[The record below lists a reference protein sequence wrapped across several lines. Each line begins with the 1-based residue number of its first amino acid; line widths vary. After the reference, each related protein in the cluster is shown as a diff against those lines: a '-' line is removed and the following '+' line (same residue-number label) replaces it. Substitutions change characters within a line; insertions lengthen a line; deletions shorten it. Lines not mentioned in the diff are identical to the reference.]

1 MSKEDQQTKLTKL
14 PTLPEEMRT
23 LLTEVVAHLRE
34 NGTQLCQT
42 WTEHIIQE
50 KLIEEERPMSKEDQQ
65 TKLTKLPTLPEE
77 MRTLLTEVVAH
88 LRENGTQLCQTW
100 TEHIIQE
107 KLIEEERPMSKEDQ
121 QTKLTKL
128 PTLPEEIDP
137 LLSEVVEHLR
147 ENRIQLC
154 PTWAERIIQ
163 GGLLTAMSE
172 EEIFAETTTIYDN
185 YVRVLET
192 GSTEALQVYASDL
205 FERVIPRGVEIHEV
219 LGIVLLLRDV
229 LARSLLQKYR
239 QDFELLDR
247 VLDAYE
253 PAANRIASTVGVSIV
268 EELERVIRQQKE
280 DLCEL
285 STHIL
290 FEYGKDIDGALT
302 LVERCLRNGST
313 PDSIN

>member
-1 MSKEDQQTKLTKL
+1 
-14 PTLPEEMRT
+14 
-23 LLTEVVAHLRE
+23 
-34 NGTQLCQT
+34 
-42 WTEHIIQE
+42 
-50 KLIEEERPMSKEDQQ
+50 MSKEDQQ